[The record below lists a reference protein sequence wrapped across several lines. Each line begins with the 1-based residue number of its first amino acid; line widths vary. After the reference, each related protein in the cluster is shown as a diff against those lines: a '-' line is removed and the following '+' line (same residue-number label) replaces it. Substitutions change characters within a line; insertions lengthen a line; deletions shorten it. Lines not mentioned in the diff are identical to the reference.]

1 MQDDLSVN
9 AYFTRLK
16 TLWDELM
23 NYMYLPSCISSRNCN
38 CEVLK
43 AVLDH
48 RQREYAMHF
57 LMELNDTFA
66 RVKSQIL
73 LIDPFPDINRV
84 FSLILQ
90 EERQR
95 GIHSIVKFVNTDFA
109 ALVSTTQQQNSH
121 KFTSRNKFS
130 SKPKPMC
137 NHCGMVGHTKEK
149 CYKLHRYPPGYKF
162 TKSRINS
169 VNGNPS
175 DNVSQEAHT
184 FEGSSLPFTQEQC
197 QQLLSMLDLHKS
209 STKPP
214 MVSHIIDTG
223 ATDHMVSSVSFLHS
237 YSSVQSTFVTLPNG
251 HKVNVTH
258 IGIVKISDTLTLT
271 NVLCVPSFSFNLLSV
286 SKLVHSTNCA
296 VFFLNKSCIIQD
308 PCAWRTIGLGEQR
321 DGLYYLLPYKTST
334 PDLIDASVSSVF
346 SNSNNAFSASSIPA
360 PLVSSPQT
368 LDMWHYRLGHPSNA
382 RQCFHYK
389 FIPCFACLCG

>member
-1 MQDDLSVN
+1 
-9 AYFTRLK
+9 
-16 TLWDELM
+16 M
-23 NYMYLPSCISSRNCN
+23 NYMSLPSCISSRNCN

-48 RQREYAMHF
+48 RQREYAMRF
-57 LMELNDTFA
+57 LMGLNDTFA
-66 RVKSQIL
+66 SVRSQIL

-95 GIHSIVKFVNTDFA
+95 GIHSIVKFVNNDSA
-109 ALVSTTQQQNSH
+109 ALVSTTQQQH
-121 KFTSRNKFS
+121 PQKFTPRNKFS

-137 NHCGMVGHTKEK
+137 SHCGIVGHTKEK
-149 CYKLHRYPPGYKF
+149 CYKLHGYPPGYKF

-214 MVSHIIDTG
+214 VVSPVGTHHNPQT
-223 ATDHMVSSVSFLHS
+223 FLH
-237 YSSVQSTFVTLPNG
+237 QSGPVCMEDDWSG
-251 HKVNVTH
+251 
-258 IGIVKISDTLTLT
+258 
-271 NVLCVPSFSFNLLSV
+271 
-286 SKLVHSTNCA
+286 
-296 VFFLNKSCIIQD
+296 
-308 PCAWRTIGLGEQR
+308 
-321 DGLYYLLPYKTST
+321 
-334 PDLIDASVSSVF
+334 
-346 SNSNNAFSASSIPA
+346 
-360 PLVSSPQT
+360 
-368 LDMWHYRLGHPSNA
+368 
-382 RQCFHYK
+382 
-389 FIPCFACLCG
+389 